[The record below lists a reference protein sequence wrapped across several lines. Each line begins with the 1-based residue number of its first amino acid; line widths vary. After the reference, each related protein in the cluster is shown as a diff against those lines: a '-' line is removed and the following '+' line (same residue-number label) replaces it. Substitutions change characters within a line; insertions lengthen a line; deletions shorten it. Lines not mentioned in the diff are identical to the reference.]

1 MSEAIARRRGRPPR
15 APEPVNPANFS
26 AQEVNYTSEE
36 PGIPLVIDRPAMR
49 PAMREEDP
57 RVAAARRAAE
67 IRGHIGNLDE
77 GTDDFRAPTPP
88 DGWTYEWKRRTVMG
102 QEDPAYQVQLARMG
116 WEAVPTGRHPE
127 MMPHAGNHP
136 HIERKGQVLMMRP
149 SVISDE
155 SRQIELRKARAQV
168 KHKEQQLHATP
179 EGTMT
184 RDDARV
190 RPTISKSYDPIP
202 VPKD

>member
-1 MSEAIARRRGRPPR
+1 MSEAAIARRRGRPPR
-15 APEPVNPANFS
+15 PASQIEAQDDAPAAVAVREIAPE
-26 AQEVNYTSEE
+26 
-36 PGIPLVIDRPAMR
+36 RPAMR
-49 PAMREEDP
+49 PAMRDEDP

-67 IRGHIGNLDE
+67 IRGHLGNMDE
-77 GTDDFRAPTPP
+77 GTDEFRAPPAP
-88 DGWTYEWKRRTVMG
+88 DGWEYEWKRRTVMG
-102 QEDPAYQVQLARMG
+102 QEDPAYLVQLARMG
-116 WEAVPTGRHPE
+116 WEAVPTFRHPE

-136 HIERKGQVLMMRP
+136 HIERKGLVLMMRP
-149 SVISDE
+149 AVISDE
-155 SRQIELRKARAQV
+155 ARQIELRKARSQV

-179 EGTMT
+179 DGTMT

>member
-1 MSEAIARRRGRPPR
+1 MTEAVARRRGRPARTP
-15 APEPVNPANFS
+15 APVKQEIADV
-26 AQEVNYTSEE
+26 EVNYTNEAPEAE
-36 PGIPLVIDRPAMR
+36 PVSARPAMR

-67 IRGHIGNLDE
+67 IRGHIGNMDE
-77 GTDDFRAPTPP
+77 GTDDFRAPPAP
-88 DGWTYEWKRRTVMG
+88 AGWEYEWKRRTVMG

-116 WEAVPTGRHPE
+116 WEAVPTSRHPE

-136 HIERKGQVLMMRP
+136 QIERKGQVLMMRP
-149 SVISDE
+149 AVISEEARDVE
-155 SRQIELRKARAQV
+155 KRKARAQV

-179 EGTMT
+179 DGTMT
-184 RDDARV
+184 RDDPRV
-190 RPTISKSYDPIP
+190 RPTVSKSYEPIP

>member
-1 MSEAIARRRGRPPR
+1 VEIEATAEKVAAAEPVAVQEAVFDRPP
-15 APEPVNPANFS
+15 
-26 AQEVNYTSEE
+26 
-36 PGIPLVIDRPAMR
+36 MR

-67 IRGHIGNLDE
+67 IRGHIGNMDE
-77 GTDDFRAPTPP
+77 GTDDFRAPPAP
-88 DGWTYEWKRRTVMG
+88 EGWEYEWKRRTVLG

-116 WEAVPTGRHPE
+116 WEPVPTYKHPE

-149 SVISDE
+149 AVISDE
-155 SRQIELRKARAQV
+155 ARNIELRKARAQV

-202 VPKD
+202 VPRD